1 MLLGC
6 CHAITLPPTPLL
18 ALRGGVS
25 DRKALVLKGS
35 GLPPLDKV
43 VDACLA
49 GLGLAGSCALL
60 GVMEPRF
67 GVKLFVPPMM
77 ASGILFFSPVKPPSP
92 KGILSGTVGCASVSA
107 VVFSLLSGAV
117 SPAAAS
123 GAAAGAL
130 LMWYKATECIF
141 PPAAVVCVLM
151 AGQAGQA
158 SGLKALA
165 SPAGLNW
172 LATTWLGGHA
182 CMYAGA
188 MGTAVVRGKAR
199 QVLARR
205 KLRQMGNL
213 SRVEVNGDHKPV
225 TKPSPIEPL
234 HPSPRTLILA
244 QTMTLPLTRCSR
256 SSTSSTRPRTARL
269 MRSSS
274 GVCMACACTVLT
286 RIDTVHA
293 WHMHGSLDA
302 LALRP

>member
-1 MLLGC
+1 MRRTGFALVLLGC

-18 ALRGGVS
+18 ALRGGAN
-25 DRKALVLKGS
+25 DRQALVLKGS

-158 SGLKALA
+158 SGLKALT

-199 QVLARR
+199 QVSTPPHPQPHPHVTTRTSPSIPSLPSPGHRPQQDAPDGQPQPRR
-205 KLRQMGNL
+205 GEL
-213 SRVEVNGDHKPV
+213 SRQNQA
-225 TKPSPIEPL
+225 PSSPY
-234 HPSPRTLILA
+234 PSPRPSQPSPT
-244 QTMTLPLTRCSR
+244 P
-256 SSTSSTRPRTARL
+256 
-269 MRSSS
+269 
-274 GVCMACACTVLT
+274 
-286 RIDTVHA
+286 
-293 WHMHGSLDA
+293 
-302 LALRP
+302 

>member
-1 MLLGC
+1 MRRAGFALVLLGC
-6 CHAITLPPTPLL
+6 CHAITLPPTPVL
-18 ALRGGVS
+18 ALRGGAK
-25 DRKALVLKGS
+25 DRKALVLKAS

-49 GLGLAGSCALL
+49 GLGLASSCALL
-60 GVMEPRF
+60 GAFEPRF

-107 VVFSLLSGAV
+107 AVFTLLSGVV

-151 AGQAGQA
+151 AGQTGSA
-158 SGLKALA
+158 SGLKALT

-182 CMYAGA
+182 CLYAGA
-188 MGTAVVRGKAR
+188 MGMAAVRGKAR
-199 QVLARR
+199 QVL
-205 KLRQMGNL
+205 
-213 SRVEVNGDHKPV
+213 
-225 TKPSPIEPL
+225 
-234 HPSPRTLILA
+234 
-244 QTMTLPLTRCSR
+244 
-256 SSTSSTRPRTARL
+256 
-269 MRSSS
+269 
-274 GVCMACACTVLT
+274 
-286 RIDTVHA
+286 
-293 WHMHGSLDA
+293 
-302 LALRP
+302 

>member
-1 MLLGC
+1 MRRSGFALVLLGC

-18 ALRGGVS
+18 ALRGGAN
-25 DRKALVLKGS
+25 DRQALVLKGS

-158 SGLKALA
+158 SGLKALT

-199 QVLARR
+199 QAIARS
-205 KLRQMGNL
+205 KMRQMGNL
-213 SRVEVNGDHKPV
+213 SRDELRAIFNQFD
-225 TKPSPIEPL
+225 
-234 HPSPRTLILA
+234 
-244 QTMTLPLTRCSR
+244 
-256 SSTSSTRPRTARL
+256 TSKDGA
-269 MRSSS
+269 
-274 GVCMACACTVLT
+274 
-286 RIDTVHA
+286 
-293 WHMHGSLDA
+293 LDA
-302 LALRP
+302 LELRCALRVALGVDVSAGDVDRLIGQIDNDGNGVLNFDEFMGICQDKTA

>member
-1 MLLGC
+1 MRRAGFALVLLGC

-92 KGILSGTVGCASVSA
+92 KGMLSGTVGCASVSA

-199 QVLARR
+199 QALARR

-213 SRVEVNGDHKPV
+213 SRVEVNGDHKPDK
-225 TKPSPIEPL
+225 TEPHRASTPQPS
-234 HPSPRTLILA
+234 HSNPS
-244 QTMTLPLTRCSR
+244 
-256 SSTSSTRPRTARL
+256 
-269 MRSSS
+269 
-274 GVCMACACTVLT
+274 
-286 RIDTVHA
+286 
-293 WHMHGSLDA
+293 
-302 LALRP
+302 

>member
-1 MLLGC
+1 MRRVGFALVLLGC
-6 CHAITLPPTPLL
+6 CHAITLPPTPVL
-18 ALRGGVS
+18 ALRGGAK
-25 DRKALVLKGS
+25 DRKALVLKAG

-60 GVMEPRF
+60 GAFEPRF

-107 VVFSLLSGAV
+107 AVFTLLSGRV

-151 AGQAGQA
+151 AGQTGSA
-158 SGLKALA
+158 SGLKALT

-199 QVLARR
+199 QVLY
-205 KLRQMGNL
+205 
-213 SRVEVNGDHKPV
+213 
-225 TKPSPIEPL
+225 
-234 HPSPRTLILA
+234 
-244 QTMTLPLTRCSR
+244 RC
-256 SSTSSTRPRTARL
+256 
-269 MRSSS
+269 
-274 GVCMACACTVLT
+274 CAVFLW
-286 RIDTVHA
+286 V
-293 WHMHGSLDA
+293 S
-302 LALRP
+302 